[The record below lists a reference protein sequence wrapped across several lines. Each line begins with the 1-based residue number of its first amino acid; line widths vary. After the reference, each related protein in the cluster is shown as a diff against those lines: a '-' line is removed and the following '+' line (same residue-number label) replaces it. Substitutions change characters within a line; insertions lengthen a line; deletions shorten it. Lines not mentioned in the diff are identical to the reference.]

1 MIKHI
6 IFQGE
11 KIPIE
16 FYKNG
21 ECITLNENK
30 KDYPDKVNQI
40 LYKKYPKVR
49 VIEHNSHYNERMVE
63 KWKTRTWKI
72 CTN

>member
-16 FYKNG
+16 FFKNG

-30 KDYPDKVNQI
+30 KDYPEEVNQI

-49 VIEHNSHYNERMVE
+49 VIEHSSHYNERSE
-63 KWKTRTWKI
+63 GL
-72 CTN
+72 NQ